1 MLKCGIYIRVSKDN
15 MEQKTSLENQRD
27 LFIKYAKEKNWEI
40 IDFYVDVE
48 SGTSTKRKE
57 LARLLNDAENKRIDI
72 IAAKELSRLAR
83 HSELAHKIKR
93 IAETNGTHIVT
104 LDGAINTLHGK
115 NNTFGLFAWLYEIEA
130 QNTSERIKLALKSRA
145 ERGLFNG
152 STPPYGYN
160 NINGKLVIRN
170 DETPLIIRRIFSDY
184 ISGKG
189 IDSIAMAL
197 YNEDVPTP
205 SMIAN
210 KSNANNKWHGSSVK
224 KILQNQAYIGNMIQ
238 QKESTVS
245 VICKQRKI
253 NSQENM
259 TIIENTHEAI
269 ISVEDFNLVQELL
282 QTRTH
287 QKYHQATHLFTGIM
301 FCHDCGKGMHF
312 KKNRKGYVCGSFN
325 KHGKKACSD
334 HIIRE
339 AELSKLILSD
349 LSSFINSLNNTDFIA
364 DFKARVEKHTS
375 EQKNIVSKYEEELN
389 SLNSKISKSIALL
402 MDGTITKAHYDLFIS
417 ENSTRIKYLEN
428 RILES
433 KKILD
438 KFYDDSLLQELNKI
452 KDTIISLD
460 ELTPETLH
468 RFIKRI
474 EVKEDGNPRI
484 FYRFPDPNNLKNI
497 GTTDNL

>member
-1 MLKCGIYIRVSKDN
+1 
-15 MEQKTSLENQRD
+15 
-27 LFIKYAKEKNWEI
+27 
-40 IDFYVDVE
+40 
-48 SGTSTKRKE
+48 
-57 LARLLNDAENKRIDI
+57 
-72 IAAKELSRLAR
+72 
-83 HSELAHKIKR
+83 
-93 IAETNGTHIVT
+93 
-104 LDGAINTLHGK
+104 
-115 NNTFGLFAWLYEIEA
+115 
-130 QNTSERIKLALKSRA
+130 
-145 ERGLFNG
+145 
-152 STPPYGYN
+152 
-160 NINGKLVIRN
+160 
-170 DETPLIIRRIFSDY
+170 
-184 ISGKG
+184 
-189 IDSIAMAL
+189 MAL

-339 AELSKLILSD
+339 ADLSKLILSD
-349 LSSFINSLNNTDFIA
+349 LSSFINSLNNSDLIA
-364 DFKARVEKHTS
+364 DFKDRVEKHTS
-375 EQKNIVSKYEEELN
+375 EQTNILAKYEEELN
-389 SLNSKISKSIALL
+389 SLKSKISKSISLL

-417 ENSTRIKYLEN
+417 ENSARIKYLEN
-428 RILES
+428 KILES

-474 EVKEDGNPRI
+474 EVKEDGSPRI
-484 FYRFPDPNNLKNI
+484 FYRFPDPNNLKTI

>member
-1 MLKCGIYIRVSKDN
+1 M
-15 MEQKTSLENQRD
+15 
-27 LFIKYAKEKNWEI
+27 
-40 IDFYVDVE
+40 
-48 SGTSTKRKE
+48 
-57 LARLLNDAENKRIDI
+57 
-72 IAAKELSRLAR
+72 
-83 HSELAHKIKR
+83 
-93 IAETNGTHIVT
+93 T

-130 QNTSERIKLALKSRA
+130 QNTSERIKQALKSRA

-301 FCHDCGKGMHF
+301 FCHDCGKGMHV

-339 AELSKLILSD
+339 ADLSKLILSD

-375 EQKNIVSKYEEELN
+375 EQKNIVAKYEEELN
-389 SLNSKISKSIALL
+389 SLNSKISKSISLL

-417 ENSTRIKYLEN
+417 ENSARIKYLEN
-428 RILES
+428 KILES

-474 EVKEDGNPRI
+474 EVKEDGSPRI
-484 FYRFPDPNNLKNI
+484 FYRFPDPNNLKTI